1 MKRIICALPL
11 ATAGIISFEA
21 AAAPINLNDFYTLDP
36 EVVIAAGGMSAS
48 FSESAFS
55 TVVTLINDPSSGEPN
70 VIVPNPSTFLT
81 FNYEFTEAAGDQDEF
96 SAYLF
101 DSDNGPIFGLLETF
115 TVSSSSSG
123 VASFDLEPWQG
134 LVLGLQ
140 FELIDLSLGSTDST
154 ATISNLALTQV
165 VPIPPA
171 VWLFGSGLLGLIG
184 IARRKKA

>member
-1 MKRIICALPL
+1 MKYIMCVLPL
-11 ATAGIISFEA
+11 ATAGIISLEA
-21 AAAPINLNDFYTLDP
+21 TAAPIDLNDFFTLDP
-36 EVVIAAGGMSAS
+36 EVVIAPDGMSAN

-55 TVVTLINDPSSGEPN
+55 TFVTLINDPGLGDLN
-70 VIVPNPSTFLT
+70 VIVPNTSTFLT
-81 FNYEFTEAAGDQDEF
+81 FNYEFTAAVGDQDEF

-115 TVSSSSSG
+115 RVSSSSSG

-140 FELIDLSLGSTDST
+140 FELIDLSLGSIDST
-154 ATISNLALTQV
+154 ATVSNLALTQV

-171 VWLFGSGLLGLIG
+171 VWLFGSGLIGLIG
-184 IARRKKA
+184 IARRKKS